1 MSRYLFIIIGV
12 IPLFLILKKVKK
24 NLFSEEKSIFW
35 MLGGICILILSIF
48 PKLIDKLSALLG
60 IAHPPSLLFL
70 LTSFFIL
77 YIIFR
82 QDQDI
87 SLLNERV
94 KEMGQR
100 NAILE
105 QKINKLTENNEY
117 GTKNTLNEK

>member
-1 MSRYLFIIIGV
+1 
-12 IPLFLILKKVKK
+12 
-24 NLFSEEKSIFW
+24 

-94 KEMGQR
+94 KELGQR

-117 GTKNTLNEK
+117 GTKNTLNE